1 MRKAKFLAIPLL
13 VAGLLAVNGTLA
25 WLTQGASITNEFIST
40 DVEGEIKEE
49 FDEKVKENVSV
60 HNSGDI
66 DVYIRVVLVPN
77 WLDKDGNLTMLTT
90 DNTYELSI
98 NTETD
103 ERRGK
108 WIKKNGFYYYTKPV
122 PPGEE
127 TAVLITSCKP
137 NVALEK
143 TEYRDKTFRMDV
155 VAQLIQAQ
163 PVDAVKD
170 SWKVTMDADGIT
182 IKE

>member
-13 VAGLLAVNGTLA
+13 VAGILAVNGTLA
-25 WLTQGASITNEFIST
+25 WLTQEASITNEFIST

-108 WIKKNGFYYYTKPV
+108 
-122 PPGEE
+122 
-127 TAVLITSCKP
+127 
-137 NVALEK
+137 
-143 TEYRDKTFRMDV
+143 
-155 VAQLIQAQ
+155 
-163 PVDAVKD
+163 
-170 SWKVTMDADGIT
+170 
-182 IKE
+182 